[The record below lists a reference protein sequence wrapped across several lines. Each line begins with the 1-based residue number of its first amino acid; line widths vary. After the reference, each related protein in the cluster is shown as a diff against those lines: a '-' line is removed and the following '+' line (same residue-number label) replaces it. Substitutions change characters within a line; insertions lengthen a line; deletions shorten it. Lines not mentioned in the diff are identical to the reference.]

1 MAGAS
6 PASQRAMWD
15 EEELLQ
21 MQEDMK
27 TLPRERLAAKVTRVV
42 RKSAEAAP
50 EVKTPPAVPLKD
62 RGIQERMLGMNSLV
76 GSVVEREVAGPT
88 PPPTCSSTASAPA
101 FPAAAHRGPGASRF
115 SRARRDP
122 GPTGAAASSPAI
134 KGPEAALE
142 PGSVEEASAALL
154 SGMSLAEREEARR
167 DLESRLKPETLAFL
181 KARGARRQMQ
191 GPAAAEGKRSVEA
204 GMAGPAHDE
213 KSRPTA
219 AGGKAV
225 RFAPQ
230 PQESLA
236 RPAVAP
242 GIAAQAGPKPSAL
255 PAIGP
260 DSHDPAAEES
270 LPPAARLLFD
280 VSGVAVGLAPAAA
293 DVWPEEDGPAM
304 RGPPDPDAHG
314 LTLREACR
322 LCRSS
327 SMPQRVAAL
336 RTLRNVL
343 AGASRGRQGGARQG
357 PQLTR
362 DAAAL
367 LAAEGLEPPS
377 QTQLGRE
384 LLSGARA
391 TTVLRRALDETVPAV
406 VAAAAGAVLAL
417 VDLSPPE
424 HAVLEASDASP
435 LSGCP
440 SLGIR
445 HAQRPSLGAA
455 WVTAPLA
462 DDPRTGTPE
471 TVDGEHEEEPTDW
484 ELLGQADPLSALLGM
499 GLLDRVAYLLREAA
513 TFSGATTSLLALLV
527 RICRMG
533 PDACS
538 LLVANAALVAAMRTL
553 LAGPAAGGVE
563 EESVRCMAL
572 RMLCTLG
579 STAPKALVPIWNAG
593 FTQALQRALLRDH
606 RELQGQAQQE
616 WVWALRSWRAAAA
629 SGCEVA
635 LTLDDAYPWLCHAF
649 FAQADASAWLWQA
662 TAEALW
668 AAVDSARQNALA
680 SGSGIAMASSAC
692 LLSLQRATA
701 TWLES
706 EATATM
712 QAVQQAGGD
721 AQDGRIGAM
730 LSAVTAALVLL
741 RATVAADAQGSA
753 ESATQIS
760 RPAAGAS
767 TQAPP
772 SITALAAAMLEHV
785 FAALEEEESV
795 DQRQEQPS
803 ATGKLTSQDPAPP
816 SQSAALCS
824 AGLAAIQTL
833 QAGGEAGTAR
843 LRRAAMA
850 RPGLLSTIGRL
861 LGGGSLAAHPL
872 LLQPEDAVRLVPGM
886 HLTRLLAALLPCLLS
901 AGACAPADAARV
913 ADAGLRCVVPGD
925 DPTALALLSALC
937 DPAATRAVLS
947 VAGSAMRSP
956 AAARLEELEVETESE
971 AALGVASSD
980 QPSLLHG
987 LAAAWL
993 GLEPERGPEEGALE
1007 DGPGPMP
1014 DRCLIQPALQPQGS
1028 RLPLPQGWLAR
1039 VPASPE
1045 VAPPLDL
1052 SIPLALGLALLEGR
1066 NSMQASLVQPALA
1079 AAVQAAIPAV
1089 FLEPGTPSPGADS
1102 ERSEPAWRQPAV
1114 RRALAGLL
1122 AALSEDVEASRS
1134 MPWTMPQ
1141 AQALAAAYAAESYGD
1156 TLFGAAI
1163 SLLLQA
1169 HVPAPVQTEVM
1180 DMLAQAGALHLLPP
1194 LDACP
1199 GGRTLVLGLN
1209 PHAPNP
1215 CPSLAQCLSLLN
1227 AGHLERSMHS
1237 MAMVYPM
1244 LLHRV
1249 ARTLDTAPAGQD
1261 RMALAAALRRRAG
1274 TASGSRF
1281 VGDVCAWD
1289 WRTGRPGSEACSTRS
1304 ALFDS

>member
-1 MAGAS
+1 
-6 PASQRAMWD
+6 
-15 EEELLQ
+15 
-21 MQEDMK
+21 EDMK

-42 RKSAEAAP
+42 RK
-50 EVKTPPAVPLKD
+50 
-62 RGIQERMLGMNSLV
+62 
-76 GSVVEREVAGPT
+76 
-88 PPPTCSSTASAPA
+88 
-101 FPAAAHRGPGASRF
+101 
-115 SRARRDP
+115 ARRDP

-606 RELQGQAQQE
+606 RELQGQE

-721 AQDGRIGAM
+721 AQDGRIAAM

-785 FAALEEEESV
+785 FATLEEEESV

-1014 DRCLIQPALQPQGS
+1014 DRCLVQPALQPQG
-1028 RLPLPQGWLAR
+1028 
-1039 VPASPE
+1039 
-1045 VAPPLDL
+1045 
-1052 SIPLALGLALLEGR
+1052 
-1066 NSMQASLVQPALA
+1066 
-1079 AAVQAAIPAV
+1079 
-1089 FLEPGTPSPGADS
+1089 GA
-1102 ERSEPAWRQPAV
+1102 
-1114 RRALAGLL
+1114 
-1122 AALSEDVEASRS
+1122 
-1134 MPWTMPQ
+1134 

-1169 HVPAPVQTEVM
+1169 HVPAPTEVM